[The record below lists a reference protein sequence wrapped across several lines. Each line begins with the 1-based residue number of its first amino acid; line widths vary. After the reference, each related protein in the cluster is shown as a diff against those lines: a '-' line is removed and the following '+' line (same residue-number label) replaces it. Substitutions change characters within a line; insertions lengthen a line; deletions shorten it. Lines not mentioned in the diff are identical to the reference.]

1 MTTLILLLTH
11 AAAFVAGLL
20 VYRHN
25 AKKAARLEAKARAAV
40 EALK

>member
-1 MTTLILLLTH
+1 MSFDHAH

-25 AKKAARLEAKARAAV
+25 AKKAARLEAKAKAAM